1 MSQSQEFCGV
11 PQHSDS
17 EGALPQGR
25 RSLQPAPSSSSTL
38 DSSPAES
45 VADQAAEEEKDEE
58 GEEEEREEE
67 QLCSRKD
74 SLERPSFSEEED
86 EEAGGL
92 SHGEQVEDFASSVLA
107 AISCWHHRVTMV
119 TVRPAAAGCSSSPAL
134 LQLVLSPAS
143 THRALQGGAL
153 SYLQHELHVWN

>member
-1 MSQSQEFCGV
+1 MSQPQEFCGV

-17 EGALPQGR
+17 EGVLPQGR

-45 VADQAAEEEKDEE
+45 EADQVAEEEKDEE
-58 GEEEEREEE
+58 GDEEQEQE
-67 QLCSRKD
+67 QLCSRKE
-74 SLERPSFSEEED
+74 SLERLSFSEEED

-119 TVRPAAAGCSSSPAL
+119 TVRPAAAGCSSSPSL
-134 LQLVLSPAS
+134 LQHVLSPAS
-143 THRALQGGAL
+143 AHPALQRWRTQLPAA
-153 SYLQHELHVWN
+153 

>member
-1 MSQSQEFCGV
+1 MSQPQEFCDV

-25 RSLQPAPSSSSTL
+25 RSLRPAPSSSSRL

-45 VADQAAEEEKDEE
+45 VADQAAEEERDEE
-58 GEEEEREEE
+58 QEEE

-74 SLERPSFSEEED
+74 SLERLSFSEEED

-107 AISCWHHRVTMV
+107 AISCWHHGVTMV
-119 TVRPAAAGCSSSPAL
+119 TVRPAAAG
-134 LQLVLSPAS
+134 
-143 THRALQGGAL
+143 
-153 SYLQHELHVWN
+153 

>member
-1 MSQSQEFCGV
+1 M
-11 PQHSDS
+11 
-17 EGALPQGR
+17 
-25 RSLQPAPSSSSTL
+25 L

-45 VADQAAEEEKDEE
+45 EADQAAEEEKDEE
-58 GEEEEREEE
+58 GEEEEE

-74 SLERPSFSEEED
+74 SLERLSFSEEED

-107 AISCWHHRVTMV
+107 AISCWHHSVTMV

-134 LQLVLSPAS
+134 LPPIVRCS
-143 THRALQGGAL
+143 GGAL
-153 SYLQHELHVWN
+153 SYLPHELHVWN